1 MEKLILIQQE
11 LKAPKDQLNEFGGFG
26 YRTLEG
32 ILEKAKPI
40 FATHEV
46 AMIITDDIVFIE
58 GRFYVKAVAT
68 LYNKDG
74 SVIASSTAFAREAET
89 KRGMDLSMCT
99 GSVSTYAR
107 KYCVQSLLA
116 ISTSE
121 LDPDATHDMKDDA
134 SSKKTKPTNNTKTI
148 QEDII

>member
-11 LKAPKDQLNEFGGFG
+11 LKAPKDKTNEFGGFG
-26 YRTLEG
+26 YRTIEGSLER
-32 ILEKAKPI
+32 AKPV
-40 FATHEV
+40 FAKHEV
-46 AMIITDDIVFIE
+46 AIIFDDAPFFLE
-58 GRFYVKAVAT
+58 GRFYIESTAT

-74 SVIASSTAFAREAET
+74 TKLASAKGYAREAET

-99 GSVSTYAR
+99 GSASTYAR
-107 KYCVQSLLA
+107 KYAFQSLLA

-134 SSKKTKPTNNTKTI
+134 SPTKTKTNTKTI